1 MTHFLALE
9 PLEFLLRYNVLAGM
23 VVAIIGTAI
32 CMMAKRIAM
41 AKKGQV
47 EIDRNDSTYTK
58 LKFLGLALI
67 IIGMILIALPFEA
80 TLYRG

>member
-9 PLEFLLRYNVLAGM
+9 PLEFLLRYNVLAGI
-23 VVAIIGTAI
+23 VVATIGTAI

-47 EIDRNDSTYTK
+47 EIDKNDSTYASIRI
-58 LKFLGLALI
+58 LGIVLI
-67 IIGMILIALPFEA
+67 VAGMILIALPFE
-80 TLYRG
+80 TSLYRG

>member
-32 CMMAKRIAM
+32 CMIGKWNLENL
-41 AKKGQV
+41 Q
-47 EIDRNDSTYTK
+47 SK
-58 LKFLGLALI
+58 LAI
-67 IIGMILIALPFEA
+67 V
-80 TLYRG
+80 

>member
-58 LKFLGLALI
+58 LKFFGLALI
-67 IIGMILIALPFEA
+67 IVGMILIALPFEA
-80 TLYRG
+80 SLYRG